1 MTIQE
6 RLISLRRESG
16 LSIRGLSEL
25 LDIPHSNYARVEH
38 KQPPCF
44 SLLSKL
50 SIFYGLTLSG
60 LLKDVKPTI

>member
-16 LSIRGLSEL
+16 LSIRELSKL
-25 LDIPHSNYARVEH
+25 LGIPHSNYQRVEH

-44 SLLSKL
+44 SLLSRL
-50 SIFYGLTLSG
+50 SVFYGLTLSG

>member
-6 RLISLRRESG
+6 RLISLRRGSG
-16 LSIRGLSEL
+16 LSIRELSKL
-25 LDIPHSNYARVEH
+25 LGIPHSNYARIEH

-60 LLKDVKPTI
+60 LLKDVKPSI